1 MKELESLCAQLASVM
16 KTRGYSKRSV
26 DDVTYV
32 SNRIQ
37 RFAEGFRV
45 KDTETVLGRYLKH
58 LDDVADVTSGR
69 RRKDGSH
76 CVRRLLNLCRG
87 EEIVWRDPH
96 LGATPVGA
104 DFETAIRL
112 IETAETWTSDAV
124 RQNVLSGM
132 RMMFAWM
139 RDRGIVSPS
148 GLTRELVLSYYIQ
161 KSARSRFVKSVRYAL
176 KRGLL
181 VSRRVGLVDFDCES
195 VFRLRIPT
203 RSRLLPAISDD
214 DIVRVL
220 GSIDRETS
228 CGSRDY
234 AMILLG
240 ADTALRPVDIVRLR
254 LRDIDWK
261 QLRIDVVQRKTAQ
274 SLGVP
279 ISRGTADAIGDY
291 ILRHRQ
297 KTGSDVVFLSTKAP
311 WNALDRKDPGKRFVR
326 YAKTAG
332 LDARLGAGR
341 TFYAMRRRLGVRLV
355 ASGASLPTV
364 SQVLGHR
371 DVRSAESYMSLS
383 ADTLSACALSFDG
396 IEPREDMA

>member
-1 MKELESLCAQLASVM
+1 MKELEPLCSQLESAM
-16 KTRGYSKRSV
+16 KARGHSKRSV
-26 DDVTYV
+26 DDVMYV
-32 SNRIQ
+32 SERIR
-37 RFAEGFRV
+37 RFAETCPGSDV
-45 KDTETVLGRYLKH
+45 EAVLCRYLNH

-96 LGATPVGA
+96 IGATPVGA
-104 DFETAIRL
+104 EFEAAIRK
-112 IETAETWTSDAV
+112 IESAETWTSDAV

-139 RDRGIVSPS
+139 RERGIDKPS
-148 GLTRELVLSYYIQ
+148 GLTRELIISYYIQ
-161 KSARSRFVKSVRYAL
+161 KSSGSRFVKSIRYAL

-181 VSRRVGLVDFDCES
+181 VARRIGLVDFDCKA
-195 VFRLRIPT
+195 VFTLRIPT

-220 GSIDRETS
+220 ESIDRGS
-228 CGSRDY
+228 SLGSRDY

-240 ADTALRPVDIVRLR
+240 ADTGLRPVDIVRLR
-254 LRDIDWK
+254 LRDVDWK
-261 QLRIDVVQRKTAQ
+261 QLRIDIVQRKTAQ
-274 SLGVP
+274 PLSVP

-291 ILRHRQ
+291 ILRHRR
-297 KTGSDVVFLSTKAP
+297 KTGSDIVFLSTKAP
-311 WNALDRKDPGKRFVR
+311 WNTLDRKDPGKRFVR
-326 YAKTAG
+326 YAKKAG
-332 LDARLGAGR
+332 LDASLGAGR

-355 ASGASLPTV
+355 VSGAPLPIV

-383 ADTLSACALSFDG
+383 ATVMSGCALSFDG
-396 IEPREDMA
+396 IEPKELS